1 MYRCFNAV
9 AVAFSGFRAQPR
21 FVCTPRTDTLTACS
35 PRCVFELVDRAGRRV
50 YVGTAAS
57 MEAAIAPK
65 AVQKFAGGGC
75 EVRKVR
81 EVEGGRDALLAAKTA
96 VVAESVASGC
106 SLFNRGVACAPC
118 LYEVVDEAERRVYV
132 GVSRGM
138 YNTNHDL
145 RRRGVLCD
153 GRVVRKVRDVPVGM
167 SDAEA
172 KSDLIAESVASG
184 CRLLN
189 TRRQRKEEVQSGCVF
204 ELVDRA
210 GRRVYVGT
218 AASMEAAIAPKAVQK
233 FAGGGCEV
241 RKVREVEGGRD
252 ALLAAKTAVV
262 AESVASGC
270 SLFNWRVACAP
281 FLYEVVDE
289 AERRVYVG
297 VSRGMYNTNDKLR
310 RRGVLCDGRVVRK
323 VRDVPVGMSDAEAKS
338 DLIAE
343 SVASGCRLLNTR
355 RQRKEVQSGCVFEL
369 VDRAGRRVY
378 VGTAASMEAA
388 IAPKA
393 VQKFAGGGCEVRKVR
408 EVEGGRDALLAAK
421 TAVVA
426 ESVASGCSLFNRGVA
441 CAPCLYEVVDE
452 AERRVYVGVSR
463 GMYNTNHDLRR
474 RGVLCDGRVVRKVRD
489 VPVGMSDAEAKS
501 DLIAES
507 VASGCRLLN
516 TRRQRKEEVQSG
528 CVFEL
533 VDRAGRRVYVGTAAS
548 MEAAIAPKA
557 VQKFAGG
564 GCEVRKVRE
573 VEGGRDALLAA
584 KTAVVAESVASGC
597 PLFNRRVACAPFL
610 YEVVDEAERR
620 VYVGVSRGMYNTNHD
635 LRLRGVL
642 CDGRVVRKVRDVPVG
657 MSDAEAKS
665 DLIAESVAS
674 GCRLLNTRRQRK
686 EVQSGCVFELVDRA
700 GRRVY
705 VGTAASMEA
714 AIAPKAV
721 QKFAGGGCEVRK
733 VREVEGGRDAL
744 LAAKTAV
751 VAESVASGCSLFN
764 WRVACAPFLYEVVD
778 EAERRV
784 YVGVSRGMYNTNHD
798 LRRRGVLCDG
808 RVVRKVRDVPVGMSD
823 AEAKSDLIAESVA
836 SGCRLLNT
844 RRQRKEVQS
853 GCVFELV
860 DRAGRRVYVGTAAS
874 MEAAIAPKAVQK
886 FAGGGCEV
894 RKVREVEGGRDALL
908 AAKTAVVAESV
919 ASGCSLF
926 NRGVACAPC
935 LYEVVDEAERRV
947 YVGVSRG
954 MYNTNH
960 DLRRRG
966 VLCDGRVVRK
976 VRDVPVGMSD
986 AEAKSDLI
994 AESVASGC
1002 RLLNTRRQRKEEV
1015 QSGCVFELVDRAG
1028 RRVYVGTAASMEA
1041 AIAPKA
1047 VQKFAGGGCEVRK
1060 VREVEGGRDALLA
1073 AKTAVVAESVASGCP
1088 LFNRRVACAPFLY
1101 EVVDEAE
1108 RRVYVGV
1115 SRGMYNTNHDLRLRG
1130 VLCDGRVVRK
1140 VRDVPVGM
1148 SDAEAKSDLIAES
1161 VASGCRLLNTRR
1173 QRKEVQSGC
1182 VFELVDRAG
1191 RRVYVGTAAS
1201 MEAAIAPKAVQ
1212 KFAGGGCEVRKVREV
1227 EGGRDALLAAKTAVV
1242 AESVASGCSLFN
1254 QRVACAPFLYE
1265 VVDEAERRVY
1275 VGVSRS
1281 LYQTNANLRR
1291 SGVLCDGRAVR
1302 KVRDVPVGMSDAE
1315 AKSDLIAESVASGC
1329 LLENALAVPRR
1340 ADGESDVY
1348 LSSSFVSPTD
1358 EVQQST
1364 DAFHSKHAA
1373 TLELHRVGPCP
1384 TSRDEGVVYALFDD
1398 SLSVVYVGQ
1407 TQYSAVHRAKEHVS
1421 NAVRRHPKRKTRLH
1435 AAMLR
1440 NGKPF
1445 SVVALEKIDVG
1456 LSGRRTFRETAVERE
1471 RHFIR
1476 VLKPTLNTVFRRLA
1490 CTRRPTE

>member
-1 MYRCFNAV
+1 MHVHTNHFGNHQCTMYRCFNAV
-9 AVAFSGFRAQPR
+9 GVAFSRFLPQPR
-21 FVCTPRTDTLTACS
+21 FVCTPRTDTLTPCS
-35 PRCVFELVDRAGRRV
+35 PRCVFEVVDRAGRRV

-57 MEAAIAPK
+57 MEAAVEQTF
-65 AVQKFAGGGC
+65 VQKLAGGGC

-106 SLFNRGVACAPC
+106 SLFNQG
-118 LYEVVDEAERRVYV
+118 
-132 GVSRGM
+132 
-138 YNTNHDL
+138 
-145 RRRGVLCD
+145 
-153 GRVVRKVRDVPVGM
+153 
-167 SDAEA
+167 
-172 KSDLIAESVASG
+172 
-184 CRLLN
+184 
-189 TRRQRKEEVQSGCVF
+189 
-204 ELVDRA
+204 
-210 GRRVYVGT
+210 
-218 AASMEAAIAPKAVQK
+218 
-233 FAGGGCEV
+233 
-241 RKVREVEGGRD
+241 
-252 ALLAAKTAVV
+252 
-262 AESVASGC
+262 
-270 SLFNWRVACAP
+270 VACAP

-297 VSRGMYNTNDKLR
+297 VSRSMYKTNDKLR
-310 RRGVLCDGRVVRK
+310 RRGVLCDGRAVRK

-388 IAPKA
+388 VEQTF
-393 VQKFAGGGCEVRKVR
+393 VQKLAGGGCEVRKVREVEGGRDALLAAKTAVVAESVASGCSLLNWRVACAPFLYEVVDEAERRVYVGVARNMYHTNDNLRRSGVLCDGRAVRKVRDVPVGMSDAEAKYDLIAESVASGCRLLNTLRQRKEVQSGCVFEVVDRAGRRVYVGTAASMEAAVEQTFVQKLAGGGCEVRKVR

-426 ESVASGCSLFNRGVA
+426 ESVASGCSLFNQGVA
-441 CAPCLYEVVDE
+441 CAPFLYEVVNE

-463 GMYNTNHDLRR
+463 SMSNTTDKLRR
-474 RGVLCDGRVVRKVRD
+474 RGVLCDGRAVRKVRD

-516 TRRQRKEEVQSG
+516 TLRQRKEVQSG

-548 MEAAIAPKA
+548 MEVAVEQTF
-557 VQKFAGG
+557 VQKLAGG

-597 PLFNRRVACAPFL
+597 SLLNWGVACAPFL

-620 VYVGVSRGMYNTNHD
+620 VYVGVSRSMYKTND
-635 LRLRGVL
+635 KLRRSGVL
-642 CDGRVVRKVRDVPVG
+642 CDGRAVRKVRDVPVG
-657 MSDAEAKS
+657 MSDAEAKY

-705 VGTAASMEA
+705 VGTAASMEVA
-714 AIAPKAV
+714 VEQTFV
-721 QKFAGGGCEVRK
+721 QKLAGGGCEVRK

-751 VAESVASGCSLFN
+751 VAESVASGCSLLN

-784 YVGVSRGMYNTNHD
+784 YVGVSRSMYH
-798 LRRRGVLCDG
+798 
-808 RVVRKVRDVPVGMSD
+808 
-823 AEAKSDLIAESVA
+823 
-836 SGCRLLNT
+836 
-844 RRQRKEVQS
+844 
-853 GCVFELV
+853 
-860 DRAGRRVYVGTAAS
+860 
-874 MEAAIAPKAVQK
+874 
-886 FAGGGCEV
+886 
-894 RKVREVEGGRDALL
+894 
-908 AAKTAVVAESV
+908 
-919 ASGCSLF
+919 
-926 NRGVACAPC
+926 
-935 LYEVVDEAERRV
+935 
-947 YVGVSRG
+947 
-954 MYNTNH
+954 
-960 DLRRRG
+960 
-966 VLCDGRVVRK
+966 
-976 VRDVPVGMSD
+976 
-986 AEAKSDLI
+986 
-994 AESVASGC
+994 
-1002 RLLNTRRQRKEEV
+1002 
-1015 QSGCVFELVDRAG
+1015 
-1028 RRVYVGTAASMEA
+1028 
-1041 AIAPKA
+1041 
-1047 VQKFAGGGCEVRK
+1047 
-1060 VREVEGGRDALLA
+1060 
-1073 AKTAVVAESVASGCP
+1073 
-1088 LFNRRVACAPFLY
+1088 
-1101 EVVDEAE
+1101 
-1108 RRVYVGV
+1108 
-1115 SRGMYNTNHDLRLRG
+1115 
-1130 VLCDGRVVRK
+1130 
-1140 VRDVPVGM
+1140 
-1148 SDAEAKSDLIAES
+1148 
-1161 VASGCRLLNTRR
+1161 
-1173 QRKEVQSGC
+1173 
-1182 VFELVDRAG
+1182 
-1191 RRVYVGTAAS
+1191 
-1201 MEAAIAPKAVQ
+1201 
-1212 KFAGGGCEVRKVREV
+1212 
-1227 EGGRDALLAAKTAVV
+1227 
-1242 AESVASGCSLFN
+1242 
-1254 QRVACAPFLYE
+1254 
-1265 VVDEAERRVY
+1265 
-1275 VGVSRS
+1275 
-1281 LYQTNANLRR
+1281 TNAKLRR

-1315 AKSDLIAESVASGC
+1315 AKYDLIAESVASGC

-1348 LSSSFVSPTD
+1348 FSSSFVSPTD

-1421 NAVRRHPKRKTRLH
+1421 KAVRRHPKRKTRLH